1 MASYEAKALR
11 AHLQSLKGWVE
22 HWKVDLECK
31 QVPTAISLMLAQ
43 SHAENA
49 LAMLDRME
57 AEQKEAA

>member
-22 HWKVDLECK
+22 HWKVDQSCNLA
-31 QVPTAISLMLAQ
+31 PTAISLMLAQ

-57 AEQKEAA
+57 AEQKAAA